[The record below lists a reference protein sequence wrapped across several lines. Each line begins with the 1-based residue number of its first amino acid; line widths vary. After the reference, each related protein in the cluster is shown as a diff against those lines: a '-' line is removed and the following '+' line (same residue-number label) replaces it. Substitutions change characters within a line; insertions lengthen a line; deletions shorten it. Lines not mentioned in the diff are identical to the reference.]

1 MMTLCGALI
10 LFMTVSTVGGLRC
23 YTCTAADPKSCTDTK
38 SCPVIFNRCFS
49 LKLEGL
55 DMITKGCQTSVACG
69 GPIVCCEGN
78 LCNKTIVAAPS
89 VILVLVSSAI
99 FTLFL

>member
-23 YTCTAADPKSCTDTK
+23 YTCTASDPKSCTDTT
-38 SCPVIFNRCFS
+38 SCSVIFNRCFS
-49 LKLEGL
+49 LKLKGYNI
-55 DMITKGCQTSVACG
+55 ITKGCQTSVACG
-69 GPIVCCEGN
+69 GAIACCEGN
-78 LCNKTIVAAPS
+78 LCNKTIVTAPS

-99 FTLFL
+99 FRLFL